1 MDRRARI
8 MDFNAVYV
16 LWLREMKRFTRARS
30 RVVGI
35 LVMPLFFL
43 LGLGLG
49 LGSLVSH
56 VGGGSYL
63 QFIVPGIM
71 GMSLMSTAIAS
82 GFSVIWDREFGFL
95 KEIMVTPNSRASI
108 ALGRMLGGTTTAM
121 LSATVVTII
130 SVLVGFHIQYTIAAL
145 VSIAFMVLIAM
156 TFISLGLILASVITD
171 LQGFGMITSFFTM
184 PLLFLSNGLFPLS
197 QFPKIVQDI
206 AYVNPLNYG
215 IDGIRGAL
223 GGVSEL
229 PLAVDLTA
237 MVLIVAIMASIAVYA
252 FSKSETGV

>member
-1 MDRRARI
+1 M
-8 MDFNAVYV
+8 MVDFNAVYV

-49 LGSLVSH
+49 LGGLVGH
-56 VGGGSYL
+56 VSGESYL
-63 QFIVPGIM
+63 QFIVPGII

-95 KEIMVTPNSRASI
+95 KEIMVTPNSMASI
-108 ALGRMLGGTTTAM
+108 AFGRMLGGTTTAL
-121 LSATVVTII
+121 LSATMVTVI
-130 SVLVGFHIQYTIAAL
+130 SVLIGFNIHYSAMVLLAI
-145 VSIAFMVLIAM
+145 VFMVLIAL

-197 QFPKIVQDI
+197 QFPRIVQDI
-206 AYVNPLNYG
+206 AYFNPLNYG

-223 GGVSEL
+223 GGASAFPPV
-229 PLAVDLTA
+229 VDLAA
-237 MVLIVAIMASIAVYA
+237 MAVIVALMASLAVYA

>member
-1 MDRRARI
+1 MDWRQEM
-8 MDFNAVYV
+8 MDLNAVYV

-30 RVVGI
+30 RVIGI

-49 LGSLVSH
+49 LGGLVGH
-56 VGGGSYL
+56 VGGGTYL
-63 QFIVPGIM
+63 QFIVPGII

-95 KEIMVTPNSRASI
+95 KEIMVTPNSMASI
-108 ALGRMLGGTTTAM
+108 AFGRMLGGTTTAM
-121 LSATVVTII
+121 LSATMVTVI
-130 SVLVGFHIQYTIAAL
+130 SVLIGFHIHYAPMAL
-145 VSIAFMVLIAM
+145 VSIIFMVLVAM

-197 QFPKIVQDI
+197 QFPRIVQDI

-223 GGVSEL
+223 GGASAF
-229 PLAVDLTA
+229 PLAVDLVA
-237 MVLIVAIMASIAVYA
+237 MLLFVAAMASIAIYA